1 MQDQPTPVEL
11 INAVA
16 EFLRNDVAPQLSG
29 HSAFKLRVGLNALD
43 LVTRQLTLEASGDAA
58 ELERLSKLLGASG
71 SLEELNRLLSAR
83 IASGE
88 VGFGTPGLTEHVWQT
103 TMDKLAIDQP
113 NYASYRRE
121 RESEQS

>member
-11 INAVA
+11 VNAVA
-16 EFLRNDVAPQLSG
+16 EFLRADVAPQLSG
-29 HSAFKLRVGLNALD
+29 HAAFKLRVGLNALD
-43 LVTRQLTLEASGDAA
+43 LVARQLTLEASGDAA
-58 ELERLSKLLGASG
+58 ELERLSRLLGTSG

-88 VGFGTPGLTEHVWQT
+88 VSFDTPGLTEHVWQT
-103 TMDKLAIDQP
+103 TLDKLAIDQP

-121 RESEQS
+121 RDSKQG

>member
-1 MQDQPTPVEL
+1 MSDK
-11 INAVA
+11 AV
-16 EFLRNDVAPQLSG
+16 DKLSE
-29 HSAFKLRVGLNALD
+29 K
-43 LVTRQLTLEASGDAA
+43 EAAA

-121 RESEQS
+121 RESEQG

>member
-1 MQDQPTPVEL
+1 MQDQPTPVEF

-16 EFLRNDVAPQLSG
+16 EFLRADVAPQLSG
-29 HSAFKLRVGLNALD
+29 HA
-43 LVTRQLTLEASGDAA
+43 
-58 ELERLSKLLGASG
+58 ASG

-83 IASGE
+83 IASGAMD
-88 VGFGTPGLTEHVWQT
+88 FQTPGLTEHVWQT

-121 RESEQS
+121 RDGESG

>member
-1 MQDQPTPVEL
+1 MYEMQDHPTPVEL
-11 INAVA
+11 INAVT
-16 EFLRNDVAPQLSG
+16 EFLRTDVAPQLSAHG
-29 HSAFKLRVGLNALD
+29 AFKLRVAVNALD
-43 LVTRQLTLEASGDAA
+43 LVARQITHEASGDAA
-58 ELERLSKLLGASG
+58 ETERLSKLLGASG

-88 VGFGTPGLTEHVWQT
+88 MGFQTPGLTDHVWQT

-121 RESEQS
+121 RDT

>member
-1 MQDQPTPVEL
+1 MQDQPTAVEL

-43 LVTRQLTLEASGDAA
+43 LVARQLTLEAAGDAA

-71 SLEELNRLLSAR
+71 SLEDLNRLLSAR
-83 IASGE
+83 IARGE
-88 VGFGTPGLTEHVWQT
+88 VGFQTPGLTEHVWQT

-121 RESEQS
+121 RDRE